1 MPGVAGLR
9 FIFAC
14 SGGIAR
20 ALWFPFSPQR
30 LRAGLQCREAFE
42 RFDKDG
48 SGTIDAWE
56 LKETLKAMGQNPTDE
71 EVFQML
77 SQERPPPQ
85 PDSHT
90 RPPPDAALTEAP
102 AVRCVEHGCTIER
115 ISFGGGALTVPRGQN
130 PSQPGLLRGFPDQ
143 RSLAGLQGLLALP
156 EAIYVQQFG
165 GPWPVPFS
173 KWTGLYRTHS

>member
-1 MPGVAGLR
+1 MWL
-9 FIFAC
+9 AC
-14 SGGIAR
+14 VSFLLAAEGS
-20 ALWFPFSPQR
+20 LEPWFPFSPQR

-90 RPPPDAALTEAP
+90 RPPLDAALTEA
-102 AVRCVEHGCTIER
+102 AAMRCVEHGCTIER
-115 ISFGGGALTVPRGQN
+115 IRFGGGALTVPRGQN
-130 PSQPGLLRGFPDQ
+130 PSQPACCGVFPINGVWQ
-143 RSLAGLQGLLALP
+143 ARRAS
-156 EAIYVQQFG
+156 
-165 GPWPVPFS
+165 
-173 KWTGLYRTHS
+173 